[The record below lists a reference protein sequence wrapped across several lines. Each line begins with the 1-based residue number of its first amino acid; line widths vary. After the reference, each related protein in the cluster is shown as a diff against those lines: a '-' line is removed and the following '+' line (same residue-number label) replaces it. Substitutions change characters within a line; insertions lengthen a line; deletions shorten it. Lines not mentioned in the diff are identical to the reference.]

1 MPENKFNYVEQFVP
15 QLEQKYAQELV
26 STDLT
31 SKGITFIGTNT
42 VRIPRVKV
50 GGYGEHSRNGGFN
63 RKNISNDWEV
73 KKLTHDRDV
82 EFFVDT
88 MDVDETNQV
97 VSAANITNTFEE
109 EHAIPEL
116 DAYNFSKIF
125 SEYTTTFSKTADTTA
140 LTAKNVL
147 AEFDKFMEEM
157 DDAGVPQSGRIL
169 YVTAAVNT
177 LLKNAEA
184 VSRTIVVNG
193 SNDNQ
198 INRSVR
204 SLDEVTIKTVPSD
217 RFKTVYDFT
226 DGFKPTG
233 EAKQINM
240 ILVHPSAVISLVK
253 HSYINLWTPG
263 SHTQGDGYLYQNR
276 RYNDLFL
283 IENKLD
289 GVKINV
295 QA

>member
-1 MPENKFNYVEQFVP
+1 MSENKFNYVEQFVP

-140 LTAKNVL
+140 LTAQNVL

-169 YVTAAVNT
+169 YVTAAVHT

-226 DGFKPTG
+226 DGYKPASA
-233 EAKQINM
+233 AKQINM